1 MLSLPEALP
10 VPPVSA
16 RAEHRQG
23 WHLACGWC
31 RASAWGHWCVP
42 CVMGKACPHAGVQ
55 QTGPGMLPA
64 PPVTPQGLWEPRPQD
79 QHCQKEGGRH
89 VVRFWLLPCL
99 ETLVGGGS
107 IKLP

>member
-1 MLSLPEALP
+1 MASSTWLVQSCSLGTLVCHLCDGEGMSSL
-10 VPPVSA
+10 
-16 RAEHRQG
+16 
-23 WHLACGWC
+23 WHA
-31 RASAWGHWCVP
+31 
-42 CVMGKACPHAGVQ
+42 
-55 QTGPGMLPA
+55 GPGMLPSLPA
-64 PPVTPQGLWEPRPQD
+64 TPQGLWEPHPQD

>member
-1 MLSLPEALP
+1 M
-10 VPPVSA
+10 
-16 RAEHRQG
+16 
-23 WHLACGWC
+23 LACSRQDLACSLLRLSPLRVCG
-31 RASAWGHWCVP
+31 SHVP
-42 CVMGKACPHAGVQ
+42 
-55 QTGPGMLPA
+55 
-64 PPVTPQGLWEPRPQD
+64 RD